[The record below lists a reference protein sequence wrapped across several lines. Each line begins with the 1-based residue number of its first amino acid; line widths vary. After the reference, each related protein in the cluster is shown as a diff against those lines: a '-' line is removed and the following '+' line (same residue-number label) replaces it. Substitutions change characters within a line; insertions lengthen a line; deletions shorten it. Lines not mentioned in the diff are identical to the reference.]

1 MNSRTICDPCVIL
14 VFGATGD
21 LARRKIFPALCQ
33 LQRKGFLHAATPIVG
48 VTRQAMSRQAFIDS
62 LDLKLEAGAGRGKS
76 APGADGAEGADGA
89 QSAGAGADAFLD
101 LVHCVDFDYTQATL
115 PAFVESVDRI
125 AARVQAG
132 GSRAVYFA
140 LPAEVF
146 EKTAMLLVQ
155 GGLFKDGAWR
165 RIAFEK
171 PFGQDL
177 ASAEDLNAKVTRH
190 FDEHEIYRIDHYLGK
205 ELVRN
210 IMVLRFANPLFSQMW
225 NAAFVDHVQ
234 ITIAETLGVENRA
247 GYYEQAGAVRD
258 MLQNHL
264 MQVLALTAMESPAS
278 LDADDVRDAMVRVIE
293 KLVPPAH
300 GDFVLGQ
307 FGEGESDGQQ
317 VPGYRQEK
325 GVDPQSG
332 IDTFVALRVYIDTP
346 RWFGVPFFLRTG
358 KRMARKVAEANVVL
372 REQPC
377 GLFGAESSAAGATG
391 PNLISIRIQPNEGIS
406 VEFNVKA
413 PGEGMLLET
422 VAMEHCHHCVYGI
435 NTAEAYEILLQEFLR
450 GDPTL
455 FTRWDFVRASW
466 SHIDRLMQL
475 RTDEPVAFP
484 NYAAGTSGPPEA
496 EALLGE
502 GRRWLVSRDILV

>member
-1 MNSRTICDPCVIL
+1 MNGQTRCDPCVIL

-21 LARRKIFPALCQ
+21 LARRKIFPALHA

-48 VTRQAMSRQAFIDS
+48 VTRQAMSRQSFIDS
-62 LDLKLEAGAGRGKS
+62 LELELKLDAGAG
-76 APGADGAEGADGA
+76 GAQDAQPVEGA
-89 QSAGAGADAFLD
+89 SAGADAFPD

-115 PAFVESVDRI
+115 PAFVEFVDRI
-125 AARVQAG
+125 SAQTNAG
-132 GSRAVYFA
+132 GNRAVYFA
-140 LPAEVF
+140 LPADVF
-146 EKTAMLLVQ
+146 EKTATLLVQ
-155 GGLFKDGAWR
+155 GRLFKDGAWR

-177 ASAEDLNAKVTRH
+177 ASAEDLNTKITCH

-225 NAAFVDHVQ
+225 NAEFVDHVQ

-264 MQVLALTAMESPAS
+264 MQVLALTAMETPAS

-293 KLVPPAH
+293 SLRPPTRD
-300 GDFVLGQ
+300 DFVLGQ
-307 FGEGESDGQQ
+307 FGEGESDGRP

-325 GVDPQSG
+325 GVDPQSAT
-332 IDTFVALRVYIDTP
+332 DTFVALRACVDSP
-346 RWFGVPFFLRTG
+346 RWSGVPFFLRTG

-372 REQPC
+372 RDQPC
-377 GLFGAESSAAGATG
+377 GLFNGESSVQGVPG
-391 PNLISIRIQPNEGIS
+391 PNLVSIRIQPNEGIS
-406 VEFNVKA
+406 VEFNVKV
-413 PGEGMLLET
+413 PGDGMRLET

-435 NTAEAYEILLQEFLR
+435 NTPEAYEILLQEFLR

-466 SHIDRLMQL
+466 LHIDRLMQL
-475 RTDEPVAFP
+475 RANEPVSFP

-496 EALLGE
+496 EALLGG
-502 GRRWLVSRDILV
+502 GRRWLVSRDILY